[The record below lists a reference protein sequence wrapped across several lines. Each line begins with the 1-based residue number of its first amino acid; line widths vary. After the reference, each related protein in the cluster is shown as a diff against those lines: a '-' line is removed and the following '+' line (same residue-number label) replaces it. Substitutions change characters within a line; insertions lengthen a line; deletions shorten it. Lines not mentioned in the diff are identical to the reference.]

1 MKLPFMIDLKGK
13 TAVVTGGGGVLC
25 SGFAKAIAQ
34 TGAAVA
40 ILDINEAAAKK
51 LVEEIN
57 ADGGRAMGVAANVLE
72 KESLEKAKKEINDAF
87 GTVDILLNGA
97 GGNNPKGTT
106 TKDYFNPEDEDLEG
120 VKTFFDLDPSGV
132 EFVFNLNFLG
142 TLLPTQVFAHDLIGK
157 KDACIINVSS
167 MNAFT
172 PLTRIPAYSGA
183 KAAVSNFTQWLAVH
197 FSKVGIRVNAIA
209 PGFFLTQQN
218 KTLLLDENG
227 NYTERSKKIIS
238 QTPMERFGKTEE
250 LVGTLLW
257 LLDYNASSFVTGVV
271 VPVDG
276 GFAAYSGV

>member
-51 LVEEIN
+51 LAEEIN

-106 TKDYFNPEDEDLEG
+106 TKD
-120 VKTFFDLDPSGV
+120 
-132 EFVFNLNFLG
+132 
-142 TLLPTQVFAHDLIGK
+142 
-157 KDACIINVSS
+157 
-167 MNAFT
+167 
-172 PLTRIPAYSGA
+172 
-183 KAAVSNFTQWLAVH
+183 
-197 FSKVGIRVNAIA
+197 
-209 PGFFLTQQN
+209 
-218 KTLLLDENG
+218 
-227 NYTERSKKIIS
+227 
-238 QTPMERFGKTEE
+238 
-250 LVGTLLW
+250 
-257 LLDYNASSFVTGVV
+257 
-271 VPVDG
+271 
-276 GFAAYSGV
+276 

>member
-51 LVEEIN
+51 LADEIN

-157 KDACIINVSS
+157 KDD
-167 MNAFT
+167 
-172 PLTRIPAYSGA
+172 SGA
-183 KAAVSNFTQWLAVH
+183 QCYV
-197 FSKVGIRVNAIA
+197 
-209 PGFFLTQQN
+209 
-218 KTLLLDENG
+218 
-227 NYTERSKKIIS
+227 
-238 QTPMERFGKTEE
+238 
-250 LVGTLLW
+250 
-257 LLDYNASSFVTGVV
+257 
-271 VPVDG
+271 
-276 GFAAYSGV
+276 